1 MTIDPKTITNFD
13 RTPEEKEEFLL
24 FCVLC
29 AGKSSDVM
37 AHKLG
42 SFLFLRPSDWVP
54 NGGSGK
60 IAPFELIESYI
71 LKGVLVDRLKE
82 HKIGKYDLIS
92 KFCEYV
98 TMEVVK
104 DYYGDNGLLN
114 LTYQERQHVQ
124 NDPSAV
130 IEWDRSGLVDIPGVS
145 WKTASLYRMHA
156 FGDRIACLD
165 THVLRWLRTQGYKG
179 VPKGSPSNWDTYR
192 HWESVFL
199 GECYQREV
207 EPSHFDLALWKEAS
221 S

>member
-42 SFLFLRPSDWVP
+42 SLLSDLRP
-54 NGGSGK
+54 SGK

-71 LKGVLVDRLKE
+71 LEGKLRDKLRE

-92 KFCEYV
+92 MFCEYV
-98 TMEVVK
+98 AKDVVK
-104 DYYGDNGLLN
+104 DYYGAH
-114 LTYQERQHVQ
+114 LTYAERQHVQ

-130 IEWDRSGLVDIPGVS
+130 IEWDRRGLVNIPGVS

-156 FGDRIACLD
+156 FGDRVACLD
-165 THVLRWLRTQGYKG
+165 THVLRWLRKKGYRDA
-179 VPKGSPSNWDTYR
+179 PKGSPGTWVQYR
-192 HWESVFL
+192 KWEAIFL

-207 EPSHFDLALWKEAS
+207 EPSRLDLALWTEGS